1 MGTRVGADL
10 LDALVRSILLF
21 VMLWIA
27 GVLWAG
33 FGDFFGAA
41 NSFYF
46 GLAYLVAHVASV
58 LLRDL
63 VYHRP
68 GVGSGRRPRPTA

>member
-10 LDALVRSILLF
+10 LDAPVRSILLF

-27 GVLWAG
+27 GALWAD
-33 FGDFFGAA
+33 FGAFFGAA

-46 GLAYLVAHVASV
+46 GLAYLVAHAASV
-58 LLRDL
+58 VLRDL
-63 VYHRP
+63 VYHRSEVGP
-68 GVGSGRRPRPTA
+68 GRPRSTA

>member
-27 GVLWAG
+27 GVLWAD
-33 FGDFFGAA
+33 FGVFFGAA

-58 LLRDL
+58 LLRDM
-63 VYHRP
+63 VYHRSE
-68 GVGSGRRPRPTA
+68 VGSGRPRSTA